1 MGINPEN
8 LPDIPGGGGGSLF
21 VGVYNNHPT
30 LEHTTD
36 HLDTRPILK
45 KSKNEFVVLKKWK
58 KIR

>member
-1 MGINPEN
+1 
-8 LPDIPGGGGGSLF
+8 LS

-45 KSKNEFVVLKKWK
+45 KSKNEFGYTNVVLRNGKKSDNCPLNNFLK
-58 KIR
+58 NRFFL